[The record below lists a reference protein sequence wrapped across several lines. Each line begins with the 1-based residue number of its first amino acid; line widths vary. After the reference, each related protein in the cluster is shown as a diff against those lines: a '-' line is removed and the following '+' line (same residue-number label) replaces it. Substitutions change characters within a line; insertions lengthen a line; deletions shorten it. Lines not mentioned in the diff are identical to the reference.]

1 MRKSDFVQAI
11 DLHVHTKYSGD
22 AKITP
27 RELVDQLHAHPFI
40 KGVAITD
47 HDSIKGYQEV
57 SKLAKAY
64 EDILIIPG
72 VEVSVENGHLII
84 LGVEEC
90 PTYPSSI
97 ERVIDFS
104 KERDG
109 IVVIPHPYRELGIGD
124 TSEDIEAD
132 AIEIL
137 NPHATQEENKKA
149 EDLARRINLPSVA
162 GSDAHSL
169 REMWLAYTKIDARQ
183 EVDDILKAIKN
194 GRVKVASTKIAV

>member
-1 MRKSDFVQAI
+1 MRKSKFTQAI

-27 RELVDQLHAHPFI
+27 KELVDRLHAHPFI

-47 HDSIKGYQEV
+47 HDTVKGYEEV
-57 SKLAKAY
+57 SKLAEVY

-72 VEVSVENGHLII
+72 IEVSVENGHLII
-84 LGVEEC
+84 LGIEES
-90 PTYPSSI
+90 PTYPLSI
-97 ERVIDFS
+97 ESVIDFA

-124 TSEDIEAD
+124 ESENIEAD
-132 AIEIL
+132 AIEVL
-137 NPHATQEENKKA
+137 NPHATKEENRKA
-149 EDLARRINLPSVA
+149 ENLAKKINLPCVA

-169 REMWLAYTKIDARQ
+169 QEMWLAYTEVDAKQ
-183 EVDDILKAIKN
+183 EADDILKAIKN
-194 GRVKVASTKIAV
+194 GRVKVISTK

>member
-1 MRKSDFVQAI
+1 MRKINFVQAI

-22 AKITP
+22 SKITP
-27 RELVDQLHAHPFI
+27 KELVGQLHAHPFI

-47 HDSIKGYQEV
+47 HDTIRGYEEV
-57 SKLAKAY
+57 SKLAKTY
-64 EDILIIPG
+64 EDILIISG
-72 VEVSVENGHLII
+72 IEVSVENGHLII

-90 PTYPSSI
+90 PKYPSSI
-97 ERVIDFS
+97 ESVIDFA

-124 TSEDIEAD
+124 ISEDIEAD
-132 AIEIL
+132 AIEVL

-149 EDLARRINLPSVA
+149 ENLARKINLPCVA

-169 REMWLAYTKIDARQ
+169 QEMWRAYTKVDAKQ
-183 EVDDILKAIKN
+183 EIEGILKAIKD
-194 GRVKVASTKIAV
+194 GRVKVATTK

>member
-1 MRKSDFVQAI
+1 MRKSEFGQAI

-27 RELVDQLHAHPFI
+27 KELVNQLHAHPFI

-47 HDSIKGYQEV
+47 HDTIRGYKEV
-57 SKLAKAY
+57 GKLAKAY
-64 EDILIIPG
+64 ADILIIPG
-72 VEVSVENGHLII
+72 IEASVENGHLII
-84 LGVEEC
+84 LGIEEF
-90 PTYPSSI
+90 PTDLSSI
-97 ERVIDFS
+97 GNVIDFT

-109 IVVIPHPYRELGIGD
+109 IVVIPHPYREHGIGD
-124 TSEDIEAD
+124 ISENIEAD

-149 EDLARRINLPSVA
+149 ENLARKINLPCVA

-169 REMWLAYTKIDARQ
+169 QEMWRAYTKIDAKQ
-183 EVDDILKAIKN
+183 EVDDILKAIKK
-194 GRVKVASTKIAV
+194 GKVRAATTK

>member
-1 MRKSDFVQAI
+1 
-11 DLHVHTKYSGD
+11 
-22 AKITP
+22 
-27 RELVDQLHAHPFI
+27 
-40 KGVAITD
+40 
-47 HDSIKGYQEV
+47 
-57 SKLAKAY
+57 LAKAY

-72 VEVSVENGHLII
+72 IEVSVENGHLII

-90 PTYPSSI
+90 PTHPSSI

-169 REMWLAYTKIDARQ
+169 QEMWLAYTKVDAKQ

>member
-1 MRKSDFVQAI
+1 MRKRDFVQVI

-27 RELVDQLHAHPFI
+27 KELVDQLHAHPFI
-40 KGVAITD
+40 KCVAITD
-47 HDSIKGYQEV
+47 HDTILGYWEV

-72 VEVSVENGHLII
+72 IEVSVENGHLII

-90 PTYPSSI
+90 PKYPSLI
-97 ERVIDFS
+97 ESVVDFA

-109 IVVIPHPYRELGIGD
+109 IVVIPHPYREHGIGD
-124 TSEDIEAD
+124 TSENIEAD
-132 AIEIL
+132 AVEVL
-137 NPHATQEENKKA
+137 NPHATHEENKRA
-149 EDLARRINLPSVA
+149 ENLARKINLPCVA

-169 REMWLAYTKIDARQ
+169 QELWLAYTQVDAKQ
-183 EVDDILKAIKN
+183 EVDDILKAIKK
-194 GRVKVASTKIAV
+194 GRVKVASIK